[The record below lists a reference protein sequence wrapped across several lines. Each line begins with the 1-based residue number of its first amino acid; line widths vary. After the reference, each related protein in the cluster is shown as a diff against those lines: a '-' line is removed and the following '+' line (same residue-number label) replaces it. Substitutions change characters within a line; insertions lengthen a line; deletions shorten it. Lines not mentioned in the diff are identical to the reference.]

1 MIFDINNFL
10 YDDFN
15 SDFTKKIDILKE
27 LPYEVQFNEDDF
39 YETFLNLYKYHEN
52 NKSLINDLPSPFYED
67 CIITEMELFYN
78 IKIDDEEFYL
88 DLDKYINDK
97 LYK

>member
-15 SDFTKKIDILKE
+15 SDFVNRIDIIKE
-27 LPYEVQFNEDDF
+27 LPYEVQFDEDNL

-52 NKSLINDLPSPFYED
+52 NKSLITELPSPFYED

>member
-15 SDFTKKIDILKE
+15 TDFINRIDIIKE
-27 LPYEVQFNEDDF
+27 LPYEVQFDEDNL

-52 NKSLINDLPSPFYED
+52 NKSLIKELPSPFYED
-67 CIITEMELFYN
+67 CIITEMELFYKPFLVIMS
-78 IKIDDEEFYL
+78 IKSQKQI
-88 DLDKYINDK
+88 
-97 LYK
+97 